1 MDDGLPLIAAAG
13 LDFEAQAARGPGVKV
28 VHGLEPRRY
37 VEALHA
43 KARAGASGIISF
55 GVAGG
60 LSPSL
65 HTGDVVIASAVLTGE
80 GRFETCKASSAALLA
95 ALPRARHLPVFGAT
109 GPVLTPAEKAAIWKE
124 TGAATVDVES
134 RYAAEVAAHYRLPYT
149 VLRVVL
155 DPAHRH
161 IPLCAL
167 SGVDGD
173 GNTCAAAVFK
183 ALARR
188 PGDLPG
194 LLRIAA
200 EGRKAALSLMS
211 TRRALGPCF
220 GLLAPEAGVF
230 EDQMGSRGLEQ
241 AKPSY
246 SAQIRAAADNLVL
259 IRTWFA
265 RGGT

>member
-1 MDDGLPLIAAAG
+1 VDDGLPLIAAAG
-13 LDFEAQAARGPGVKV
+13 LDFEAEAARGLGVKV
-28 VHGLEPRRY
+28 VSGLEPRRY
-37 VEALHA
+37 LEALHA
-43 KARAGASGIISF
+43 EARAGASGIISF

-60 LSPSL
+60 LCPHL
-65 HTGDVVIASAVLTGE
+65 NTGDAVIASAVLTGE
-80 GRFETCKASSAALLA
+80 GSYETCKASSAALLA
-95 ALPRARHLPVFGAT
+95 ALPQAVHLPVFGAT
-109 GPVLTPAEKAAIWKE
+109 GPVLTPAEKEAIWKE

-134 RYAAEVAAHYRLPYT
+134 RYAAEVAAHHGLPYT

-155 DPAHRH
+155 DPAHRQ

-173 GNTCAAAVFK
+173 GNTCPAALFK
-183 ALARR
+183 ALSRR

-211 TRRALGPCF
+211 IRRALGPCF
-220 GLLAPEAGVF
+220 GLLAPEPGVF
-230 EDQMGSRGLEQ
+230 EDQMGGLELAQ

-246 SAQIRAAADNLVL
+246 SAQFRAAADNLVL

-265 RGGT
+265 RRAT

>member
-1 MDDGLPLIAAAG
+1 VDDGLPLIAAAG
-13 LDFEAQAARGPGVKV
+13 LDFEAEAARGLGVKV
-28 VHGLEPRRY
+28 VSGLEPHRY
-37 VEALHA
+37 IEALHA
-43 KARAGASGIISF
+43 EARAGASGIISF

-60 LSPSL
+60 LSPHL
-65 HTGDVVIASAVLTGE
+65 NTGDVVIASAVLTGE
-80 GRFETCKASSAALLA
+80 GKYQTCKASSAALLA
-95 ALPRARHLPVFGAT
+95 ALPEAAYLPVFGAT
-109 GPVLTPAEKAAIWKE
+109 GPALTPAEKEEIWKE

-134 RYAAEVAAHYRLPYT
+134 RYAAEVAAHYGLPYT

-155 DPAHRH
+155 DPAHRQ

-173 GNTCAAAVFK
+173 GNTCATALFK
-183 ALARR
+183 ALSRR

-200 EGRKAALSLMS
+200 EGRKAALSLMGI
-211 TRRALGPCF
+211 RRALGPCF
-220 GLLAPEAGVF
+220 GLVAPQAV
-230 EDQMGSRGLEQ
+230 EDQMEGLELAQ
-241 AKPSY
+241 AKSSY

-265 RGGT
+265 RRGT